1 VSRRHGRDPRA
12 GDRLARPAGF
22 DRSGL
27 GGLAALQ
34 GEVARFQRG
43 AAPGGTGRGAAAAR
57 IDPMVAKLPTPRSR
71 DSAEAADPT
80 ELPAAAAMEQGPV
93 VPEEPTPESADDAA
107 ALSTGRGRR
116 GGEETTQEVFDL
128 VERAQAGDHEA
139 FGRLYDLY
147 ADIVYRYIYFR
158 VGSQSLAEDLM
169 QETFLRALRRISS
182 FSWQGR
188 DLAAWFVTIARN
200 LIADHFK
207 SGRYRLEVA
216 TADMLDSGHDR
227 PTEGP
232 ESEVLDMLTNVRLLE
247 AVKQLNAEQQEC
259 VVLRFLQGLSV
270 SETAAI
276 MGKNDGAIKA
286 LQYRAV
292 RTLARLLPAAE
303 VR

>member
-12 GDRLARPAGF
+12 TDRLSRPAGF

-27 GGLAALQ
+27 GGLASLH
-34 GEVARFQRG
+34 GEIARFQRG

-57 IDPMVAKLPTPRSR
+57 IDPLVANLPTPRTR
-71 DSAEAADPT
+71 AD
-80 ELPAAAAMEQGPV
+80 V
-93 VPEEPTPESADDAA
+93 DAA
-107 ALSTGRGRR
+107 EPATEHEPALRAAPPIPDAATAPAERPLRGR
-116 GGEETTQEVFDL
+116 GGEDTTQEVFEL
-128 VERAQAGDHEA
+128 VELAQAGDHQA

-147 ADIVYRYIYFR
+147 SDIVYRYIYFR

-227 PTEGP
+227 PTDGP
-232 ESEVLDMLTNVRLLE
+232 ETEVLDMLTNVRLLE